1 MSAQG
6 DGSGRSLLLL
16 GGHIYAPRDPFAT
29 AMLTQGGTIA
39 WIGDDDAAH
48 AYADE
53 VDEVVHLDGALV
65 APAFV
70 DAHVHLTALGLALS
84 SLDLS
89 GVTGADDLL
98 ARLRAGSA
106 ESSGV
111 ILGRGWDDS
120 GWEEPRIPTRTE
132 IDTVVRGRPAYLTR
146 VDEHSALASSALLAR
161 VPGVESLDGFD
172 PDGPLRRD
180 AHHAVRAIALTSV
193 GPDERRNAQRAA
205 LDLAARRGIA
215 CVHEMAGP
223 SLSSEDDLR
232 DALSL
237 GAEPGMPE
245 VIGYWGE
252 LEAIERARDLGAH
265 GAAGDLCVDGSLGSH
280 TACLRAAYED
290 RPGTVGAD
298 YLDVEQVARHV
309 VASTRAGLQAG
320 FHVIGDRAADIVV
333 DGLLSAA
340 DTVGADAV
348 RACRHR
354 LEHVEMLDDRHI
366 RVLAD
371 LAVVASVQPAFDA
384 EWGGEHGMYAAR
396 LGRGRALT
404 LNPFAAMSAAGVCL
418 ALGSDA
424 PVTPLDPWGA
434 VRAAAFHRNPHHR
447 VSVRA
452 AFAAHTRGGR
462 RAAREEAAQ
471 PGVLSAGAP
480 ATYAVW
486 QVDDLAVQ
494 APDERI
500 AAWSTDPRSGTPG
513 LPALEG
519 ARPDCARTVVSGV
532 TIYDRGSL
540 A

>member
-1 MSAQG
+1 
-6 DGSGRSLLLL
+6 
-16 GGHIYAPRDPFAT
+16 
-29 AMLTQGGTIA
+29 
-39 WIGDDDAAH
+39 
-48 AYADE
+48 
-53 VDEVVHLDGALV
+53 
-65 APAFV
+65 
-70 DAHVHLTALGLALS
+70 
-84 SLDLS
+84 
-89 GVTGADDLL
+89 
-98 ARLRAGSA
+98 
-106 ESSGV
+106 
-111 ILGRGWDDS
+111 
-120 GWEEPRIPTRTE
+120 
-132 IDTVVRGRPAYLTR
+132 
-146 VDEHSALASSALLAR
+146 
-161 VPGVESLDGFD
+161 
-172 PDGPLRRD
+172 
-180 AHHAVRAIALTSV
+180 
-193 GPDERRNAQRAA
+193 
-205 LDLAARRGIA
+205 
-215 CVHEMAGP
+215 
-223 SLSSEDDLR
+223 
-232 DALSL
+232 
-237 GAEPGMPE
+237 
-245 VIGYWGE
+245 
-252 LEAIERARDLGAH
+252 
-265 GAAGDLCVDGSLGSH
+265 
-280 TACLRAAYED
+280 
-290 RPGTVGAD
+290 
-298 YLDVEQVARHV
+298 
-309 VASTRAGLQAG
+309 
-320 FHVIGDRAADIVV
+320 
-333 DGLLSAA
+333 
-340 DTVGADAV
+340 
-348 RACRHR
+348 
-354 LEHVEMLDDRHI
+354 MLDDRHI
-366 RVLAD
+366 RALAD

-396 LGRGRALT
+396 LGRARALT